1 MYNGTIIKK
10 IPGKLSTDKTPNDGY
25 IDDLSKMTKPQLL
38 DLLERQKKLLGN
50 RGFINTLSDKGE
62 KVVKLKNEIEKE
74 LKKLDESEKLSA
86 LMERLNVNGKD
97 GLDALEWTGNCAPGY
112 TTVRNEIKEISVE
125 SDDDDDLDP
134 LKILVSHSG
143 AGFHKKQHRVLKPEE
158 PLIRPSD
165 ITDSET
171 QCKNDSSSNVKDI
184 VEDEY
189 ARVLCRRLDS
199 TSKTKERFLP
209 HRTLKS
215 TVKEEKEKK
224 QSKFWEVTAAT
235 PPPAVHGDTKMVSLE
250 ESIRLQYEQQQKLM
264 EIQMKHATERLAT
277 TKHLKIGNNVPQ
289 TTTGYREPAASSS
302 SDDEV
307 SEQELEHD
315 DDDDDD
321 RGGDN
326 IVVYN
331 LVD

>member
-10 IPGKLSTDKTPNDGY
+10 IPGKLPTDKSLKDGH
-25 IDDLSKMTKPQLL
+25 IDDLSKLTKPQLL
-38 DLLERQKKLLGN
+38 DLLERQKRLLAN
-50 RGFINTLSDKGE
+50 KGFINKLADKGE

-74 LKKLDESEKLSA
+74 LKKRDESEKLSA
-86 LMERLNVNGKD
+86 LMERLSVNGKD

-112 TTVRNEIKEISVE
+112 TTVRDESKEINVE

-165 ITDSET
+165 IIDSDT

-189 ARVLCRRLDS
+189 ARVLCKRLDS

-215 TVKEEKEKK
+215 TLKEEKEKK

-235 PPPAVHGDTKMVSLE
+235 PPSPVHGDTKMVSLE
-250 ESIRLQYEQQQKLM
+250 ESIRLQYEQQQKLT
-264 EIQMKHATERLAT
+264 EVQMKHATERLAA
-277 TKHLKIGNNVPQ
+277 TKHLKIGNRVPQ
-289 TTTGYREPAASSS
+289 ATTGYRERAASSS

-307 SEQELEHD
+307 SEHEQEH